1 MTTILRRRPLEA
13 WSVAMILFWA
23 TTAVESMSW
32 TQLGAFTPLYLK
44 ELGVTAPDIPR
55 WIAAMSSLGWVL
67 ALPLAP
73 FWGAWADRY
82 SRKAVIVRSAVFE
95 AVIFIGWAFAGTPWL
110 ALLFRCLNGFVLGNT
125 GVMLAV
131 QASLTPRQR
140 LGLAVGVVA
149 AGSQAGRALGPALG
163 AVLIHYVDVRGM
175 LLFNAGLSVLMA
187 VLLTVMIRE
196 PAREKPLGLSVLALL
211 RGALEEI
218 LAHPLIW
225 RMFVALTLAQIGLW
239 VVTPYIPIYLERL
252 ALIAALPVVASVG
265 IVLSATGG
273 AAAISA
279 PLWGQLVDRLG
290 HVRLLTATSL
300 CAAGGLVLAGFAA
313 SLLWFA
319 VALLL
324 YSVFSVAFSTAN
336 MSLLAAEV
344 SVERRG
350 AVLGQVLFP
359 FYVSGLIGPAIG
371 ALVFPFGQR
380 AVFSVAAAIV
390 LTPLLLLASA
400 RRRLA

>member
-1 MTTILRRRPLEA
+1 MPTLLRRPPLAA
-13 WSVAMILFWA
+13 WSIAMVLFWA
-23 TTAVESMSW
+23 TTCVESMSW

-44 ELGVTAPDIPR
+44 ELGVAAADVPR
-55 WIAAMSSLGWVL
+55 WIAAMSSLGWLL

-82 SRKAVIVRSAVFE
+82 NRKAVIVRSAVFE
-95 AVIFIGWAFAGTPWL
+95 AVIFIGWAFAGSPWI
-110 ALLFRCLNGFVLGNT
+110 ALGFRCLNGFVLGNT

-163 AVLIHYVDVRGM
+163 AILIHYVDVRGM
-175 LLFNAGLSVLMA
+175 LLFNAGLSVVMA
-187 VLLTVMIRE
+187 ILLTLMVKE
-196 PAREKPLGLSVLALL
+196 PDREKPVGLSVLRLL
-211 RGALEEI
+211 REAFGEI
-218 LAHPLIW
+218 VAHPLIW
-225 RMFVALTLAQIGLW
+225 RMFVALTLAQVALW
-239 VVTPYIPIYLERL
+239 VVTPYVPIYLARF
-252 ALIAALPVVASVG
+252 ALLAALPAVATVG
-265 IVLSATGG
+265 IVLSGTGA

-300 CAAGGLVLAGFAA
+300 CACGGLLLAGFAGT
-313 SLLWFA
+313 LLWFA
-319 VALLL
+319 IALLL
-324 YSVFSVAFSTAN
+324 YSVFSVAFQTAN
-336 MSLLAAEV
+336 MALLASEV

-359 FYVSGLIGPAIG
+359 FYVSGLVGPAIG
-371 ALVFPFGQR
+371 ALAFPLGQR
-380 AVFSVAAAIV
+380 AVFVIAALIV

-400 RRRLA
+400 PRRLA